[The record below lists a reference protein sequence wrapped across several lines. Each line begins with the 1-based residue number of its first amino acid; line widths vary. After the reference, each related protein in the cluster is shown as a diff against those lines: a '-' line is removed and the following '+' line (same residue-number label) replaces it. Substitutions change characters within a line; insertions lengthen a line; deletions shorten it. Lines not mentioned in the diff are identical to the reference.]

1 MCGRR
6 FRKFWMTPAWFDTY
20 IDQRKVLWFEIFFS
34 RGTFLV
40 ENHRK
45 RAAGEY
51 RRMYIQPQKKVYIKI
66 LWKPEMGNREEYA
79 RM

>member
-1 MCGRR
+1 
-6 FRKFWMTPAWFDTY
+6 MTPAWFDTY

-45 RAAGEY
+45 RGSGRVPENVYSAT
-51 RRMYIQPQKKVYIKI
+51 KKVYIKI

>member
-1 MCGRR
+1 MILILIKE
-6 FRKFWMTPAWFDTY
+6 KFWGLKY
-20 IDQRKVLWFEIFFS
+20 FS
-34 RGTFLV
+34 AAELFLV